1 MSPTL
6 LSTNYVEARR
16 IQLRHAHDADVD
28 GIVETQTD
36 ERVRQYLGGPRPERE
51 VRDYLVAAGVTAV
64 TASTGSFIIADL
76 ITDDMLG
83 TVSLSRRGNDQP
95 GHVSDGGGE
104 LELSYILR
112 SCAWGHGYA
121 TEAARALLR
130 VAATELPDQPVL
142 IVTQSANLPSL
153 RVGERIMATFEEFE
167 AEQTLGVA
175 NLRTFRA
182 G

>member
-1 MSPTL
+1 
-6 LSTNYVEARR
+6 
-16 IQLRHAHDADVD
+16 
-28 GIVETQTD
+28 
-36 ERVRQYLGGPRPERE
+36 
-51 VRDYLVAAGVTAV
+51 V

-104 LELSYILR
+104 FELSYILR

-121 TEAARALLR
+121 SEAARALLR

-153 RVGERIMATFEEFE
+153 RVGERLGFRIMATFEEFE